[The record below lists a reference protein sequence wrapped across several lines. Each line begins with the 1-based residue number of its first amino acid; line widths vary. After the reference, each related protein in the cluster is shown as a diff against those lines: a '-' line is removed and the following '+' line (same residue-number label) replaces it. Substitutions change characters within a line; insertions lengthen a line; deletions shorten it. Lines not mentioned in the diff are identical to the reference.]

1 MSTARNLSD
10 LTTKLEWV
18 QSEQKGEFKPAPLKP
33 VTPAQLKKFYAQLRL
48 QYPGKI
54 GIAKVSEARE
64 FNKMLKKLVFGN
76 KKK

>member
-1 MSTARNLSD
+1 M
-10 LTTKLEWV
+10 KLAWV
-18 QSEQKGEFKPAPLKP
+18 KSPPAKEFKPLHLKP
-33 VTPAQLKKFYAQLRL
+33 VTPAQLKKFYSQLRL

>member
-1 MSTARNLSD
+1 M
-10 LTTKLEWV
+10 KLAWV
-18 QSEQKGEFKPAPLKP
+18 KSPPAEEIKPLPLKP

>member
-1 MSTARNLSD
+1 M
-10 LTTKLEWV
+10 KLAWV
-18 QSEQKGEFKPAPLKP
+18 KSQPAGEFKPAPMKP
-33 VTPAQLKKFYAQLRL
+33 VTPEQLKKFYAQLRL

-64 FNKMLKKLVFGN
+64 FNKMLKRLVFGN

>member
-1 MSTARNLSD
+1 
-10 LTTKLEWV
+10 
-18 QSEQKGEFKPAPLKP
+18 LKP